1 MNQTEKP
8 TKGFTGKSTQKT
20 CGICNRPIH
29 SDWNFCPNCGNKISA
44 ELSIFDL
51 MLKEDLTKCRM
62 MLRPLIKKLSQI
74 PFEIDDWFV
83 SGPIGSFLGQ
93 IRISTRNGYVNLY
106 SRINGT
112 YDLQLDNYL
121 EGHSG
126 SILDRRELTLDKVM
140 EELSQNIKYVL

>member
-1 MNQTEKP
+1 MNVSME
-8 TKGFTGKSTQKT
+8 KSTQKT
-20 CGICNRPIH
+20 CGICNRPIL
-29 SDWNFCPNCGNKISA
+29 SNWNFCPNCGNKISV
-44 ELSIFDL
+44 ELGIFDL

-83 SGPIGSFLGQ
+83 SGPTGSFLGQ
-93 IRISTRNGYVNLY
+93 IRISTRNGYVSLY

-126 SILDRRELTLDKVM
+126 FILDRRELTLDKVM